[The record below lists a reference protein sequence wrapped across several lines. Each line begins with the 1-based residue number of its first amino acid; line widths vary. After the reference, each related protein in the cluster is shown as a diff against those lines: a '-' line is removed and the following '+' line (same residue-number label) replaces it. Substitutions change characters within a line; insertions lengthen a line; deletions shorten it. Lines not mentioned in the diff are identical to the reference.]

1 MINAGNNSKY
11 LHKWFGSVFLISAK
25 SKKWIKLYYQNVH
38 FLPRKKQYYWTP
50 CKIIFFSGAFLFNS
64 ITNRPNHYVNQRLYG
79 APLPLGLRP
88 TPLRKRRLRKK
99 GQKFRKR
106 RLRNRRPLIGG
117 RRRLRKNMNIRRRPG
132 TFIHPAQPQYTNYLN
147 NHRHTN
153 ALKFEK
159 KCNFFYSEMLKKKL
173 GNAII
178 LVF

>member
-1 MINAGNNSKY
+1 MWKKDWNSNLCEENNNKFVDI
-11 LHKWFGSVFLISAK
+11 L
-25 SKKWIKLYYQNVH
+25 
-38 FLPRKKQYYWTP
+38 
-50 CKIIFFSGAFLFNS
+50 FFSGAFLFNS

-159 KCNFFYSEMLKKKL
+159 KCNFFYSEMLKKNSEKQSFWFFKRPFEL
-173 GNAII
+173 PTRN
-178 LVF
+178 FS

>member
-1 MINAGNNSKY
+1 M
-11 LHKWFGSVFLISAK
+11 
-25 SKKWIKLYYQNVH
+25 
-38 FLPRKKQYYWTP
+38 
-50 CKIIFFSGAFLFNS
+50 FSGAFLFNS

-153 ALKFEK
+153 ALKFK
-159 KCNFFYSEMLKKKL
+159 KTCNFYYSEMLKKKL
-173 GNAII
+173 VKSNSSQ
-178 LVF
+178 